1 MSALD
6 NIVFSKKKFSDILEE
21 IYDNQKKKEKQ
32 ISALI
37 SELKPL
43 INDIGD
49 ATLIVPLIKEYME
62 IGVKN
67 DEQLIKMSTI
77 IQRILNSSSVDASD
91 YGISEE
97 EKAQLLTEIQK
108 IKTTTTSTKIA
119 FLIYSNL
126 LVRLTNISSTNT
138 DYVCVS
144 GNTSFKSVNDKI
156 LYYGDR

>member
-1 MSALD
+1 MNALD

-108 IKTTTTSTKIA
+108 IHTE
-119 FLIYSNL
+119 N
-126 LVRLTNISSTNT
+126 N
-138 DYVCVS
+138 
-144 GNTSFKSVNDKI
+144 
-156 LYYGDR
+156 